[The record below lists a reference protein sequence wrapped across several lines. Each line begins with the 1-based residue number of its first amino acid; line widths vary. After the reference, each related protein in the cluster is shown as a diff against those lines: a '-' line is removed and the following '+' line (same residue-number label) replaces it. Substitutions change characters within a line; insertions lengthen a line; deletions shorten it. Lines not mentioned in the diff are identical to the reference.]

1 MPSGRLLRP
10 LGSAACLSKNFETEN
25 QVFLRKAQTLHHC
38 RVKEDEAWKKSQVDP
53 VVKQLQAAD
62 NAAEPLELCSLRSSK
77 NYMSCFHSIVNGYAS
92 LPEDE
97 AQKAQAQSRRG
108 SGM

>member
-1 MPSGRLLRP
+1 VEEVAGGPRGE
-10 LGSAACLSKNFETEN
+10 AAAGCG
-25 QVFLRKAQTLHHC
+25 Q
-38 RVKEDEAWKKSQVDP
+38 
-53 VVKQLQAAD
+53 
-62 NAAEPLELCSLRSSK
+62 AAEPLELCSLRSSK
-77 NYMSCFHSIVNGYAS
+77 NYMSCFHSIVNGYAF